1 MTTPAAMTAPGVPGG
16 RSWRHRPY
24 PGFRD
29 GRPYPGFR
37 DGLLPVRS
45 VGEESVDPLCMAT
58 KAKNGNE
65 SHKTRL
71 AIPFSPFV
79 REKIDQNKTDIKSFT
94 MDSHTNLASLLRK
107 EAKVPPALRVP
118 QKRPY
123 QSDFDPFIDA
133 HMDKGGKAAR

>member
-1 MTTPAAMTAPGVPGG
+1 
-16 RSWRHRPY
+16 
-24 PGFRD
+24 
-29 GRPYPGFR
+29 
-37 DGLLPVRS
+37 
-45 VGEESVDPLCMAT
+45 MAT
-58 KAKNGNE
+58 EAKNGNE
-65 SHKTRL
+65 SRKTRL

-94 MDSHTNLASLLRK
+94 MDSHTYLASLLRK